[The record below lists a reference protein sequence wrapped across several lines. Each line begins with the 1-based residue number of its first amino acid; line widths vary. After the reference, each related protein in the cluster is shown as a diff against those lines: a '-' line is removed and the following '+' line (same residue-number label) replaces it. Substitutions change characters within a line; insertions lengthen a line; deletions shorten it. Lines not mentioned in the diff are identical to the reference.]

1 MYEVMTRSQLAVN
14 VHIGVAGGLAGN
26 MRMFEATG
34 CGALL
39 LTEQAPN
46 LHELFEPGQE
56 VASYTGTSDLIAR
69 IRHYLANPDEAA
81 RIAAAGQRRTLA
93 DYSAEARARE
103 LEHLFKDLAR
113 VT

>member
-1 MYEVMTRSQLAVN
+1 MLRSQIAVN

-39 LTEQAPN
+39 LTEEAPN
-46 LHELFEPGQE
+46 LAELFAPGEE
-56 VASYTGTSDLIAR
+56 VVSYTGVDDLVGKIK
-69 IRHYLANPDEAA
+69 HYLARPEDAA
-81 RIAAAGQRRTLA
+81 RIAAAGQRRTHSE
-93 DYSAEARARE
+93 YSTQNRARE
-103 LEHLFKDLAR
+103 LERVFKDLSR